1 MICNFNLYDKINAII
16 ENEYKDAIN
25 IVNFG
30 SIYNKKIKKFFDNN
44 FNDFFLV
51 DYIKSGDDYIFN
63 LKDAK
68 NKKDYV
74 MKYFISENKI
84 YIFPKKYDNNDYD
97 FTLDNYEQILFDN
110 DKFVYF
116 GNNRLIFLQFD
127 NNGANYRLFDFS
139 NKKENSSTY
148 EVEMKKCNAMRLL
161 GIYTRIINKKLD
173 SFNNEFSLYYFIST
187 FVNEIKKWD
196 TSNFRNN
203 YKEISNY
210 LKCDFNLYLDKILDG
225 YDFLEVDNNERVM
238 IDTNY
243 LNLYK
248 VENGGNFKILPCLEN
263 KNINNLI
270 ALENKDKCLFYFEF
284 KDNYLLVD
292 SVSYDNKFNINSINS
307 KYYDISI
314 IYYLMEKE
322 NLDLCSLVSYFVNN
336 YKDLVQKYKLIPNEE
351 FDIAKLETKIF
362 PDNNKINKECF
373 FDYSYFNNGVRE
385 IVPSYAIDDGN
396 ILTAYNS
403 LLKSKYKK
411 RNNF

>member
-1 MICNFNLYDKINAII
+1 MSCNLNLYDEINAII

-44 FNDFFLV
+44 FNNFFLV

-63 LKDAK
+63 LKNAK

-127 NNGANYRLFDFS
+127 NNGAKYRLFDFS

-161 GIYTRIINKKLD
+161 SIYTRIINKKLD

-210 LKCDFNLYLDKILDG
+210 LKCDLNLYLDKILDG

-248 VENGGNFKILPCLEN
+248 VENG
-263 KNINNLI
+263 
-270 ALENKDKCLFYFEF
+270 
-284 KDNYLLVD
+284 V
-292 SVSYDNKFNINSINS
+292 
-307 KYYDISI
+307 
-314 IYYLMEKE
+314 
-322 NLDLCSLVSYFVNN
+322 
-336 YKDLVQKYKLIPNEE
+336 
-351 FDIAKLETKIF
+351 
-362 PDNNKINKECF
+362 F
-373 FDYSYFNNGVRE
+373 F
-385 IVPSYAIDDGN
+385 
-396 ILTAYNS
+396 
-403 LLKSKYKK
+403 
-411 RNNF
+411 